1 MGQAFPLHFC
11 ILQAIESWTAGRP
24 GDEANFYPLSKGFAN
39 QWKSLNVTNTE
50 AENESV
56 SIRLKRA
63 FQKLYM
69 ECEFGFIDIIY
80 IPLDVVPS
88 KLAYKRLSEP
98 NTCGF

>member
-1 MGQAFPLHFC
+1 M
-11 ILQAIESWTAGRP
+11 
-24 GDEANFYPLSKGFAN
+24 
-39 QWKSLNVTNTE
+39 NVTNTE

-69 ECEFGFIDIIY
+69 ECACGLMDIIY
-80 IPLDVVPS
+80 IPLDVAPS